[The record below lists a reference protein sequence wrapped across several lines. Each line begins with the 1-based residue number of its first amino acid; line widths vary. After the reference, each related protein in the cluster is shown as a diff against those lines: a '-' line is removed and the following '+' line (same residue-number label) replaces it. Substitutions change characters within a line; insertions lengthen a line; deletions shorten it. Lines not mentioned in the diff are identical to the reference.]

1 MARLPGSVS
10 IGPRDTEILFTQR
23 PPPLFWESSVTR
35 TVYDSV
41 ERSASFLSIM
51 ISKLVI
57 VSLHL
62 HNVVDTYGCIR
73 SDTISVS
80 WRV

>member
-23 PPPLFWESSVTR
+23 PPLFWESSVTR

-41 ERSASFLSIM
+41 ERSASFLFNNDIQTRDC
-51 ISKLVI
+51 LATPTQCRRHVW
-57 VSLHL
+57 L
-62 HNVVDTYGCIR
+62 Y
-73 SDTISVS
+73 
-80 WRV
+80 

>member
-23 PPPLFWESSVTR
+23 PPPFSGSP
-35 TVYDSV
+35 
-41 ERSASFLSIM
+41 ASLALYMIPSNGVPLSFSIM